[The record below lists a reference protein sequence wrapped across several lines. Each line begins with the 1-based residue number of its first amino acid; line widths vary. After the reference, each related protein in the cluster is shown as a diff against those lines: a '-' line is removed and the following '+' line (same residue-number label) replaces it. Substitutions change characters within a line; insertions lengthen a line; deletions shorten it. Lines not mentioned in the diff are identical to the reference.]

1 MLSVA
6 VFYPDGVG
14 KIRGGVTV
22 RNSAAMKKAE
32 TSTGQLLY
40 RSCPVGGC
48 PQVKIIQLGRRGGLL
63 RRLFPAFLHGIIVGQ
78 IFPSSVSGS
87 GAVQRPMVL

>member
-1 MLSVA
+1 MGHWQQACYGFLKRHLFIIDWIFDPMLSVA

-32 TSTGQLLY
+32 TSTGQLL
-40 RSCPVGGC
+40 
-48 PQVKIIQLGRRGGLL
+48 
-63 RRLFPAFLHGIIVGQ
+63 
-78 IFPSSVSGS
+78 
-87 GAVQRPMVL
+87 

>member
-1 MLSVA
+1 MPSVA

-32 TSTGQLLY
+32 
-40 RSCPVGGC
+40 P
-48 PQVKIIQLGRRGGLL
+48 PM
-63 RRLFPAFLHGIIVGQ
+63 
-78 IFPSSVSGS
+78 GS
-87 GAVQRPMVL
+87 PPFVISDNMRKLKS